1 MIFPNFSGQHDV
13 PMVTITSKPKQN
25 VSDHSIRPLSNPNIP
40 LCDKPIVMLTGRV
53 HPGETNSS
61 WIMEGILNFLTSDT
75 PEADE
80 IRNHFIFKIGKYLQ
94 FQLQT
99 WAAQLGIH
107 NMEISG
113 FFCHSDFT

>member
-1 MIFPNFSGQHDV
+1 MNFLTIFLLIFFYFFQFAGQHDV

-80 IRNHFIFKIGKYLQ
+80 IRNHFIFKIGTFELKSKLQ
-94 FQLQT
+94 F
-99 WAAQLGIH
+99 
-107 NMEISG
+107 
-113 FFCHSDFT
+113 